1 VLPKGE
7 PVRLA
12 TLAGVL
18 LIILGVVVLA
28 LGLRYRES
36 RTVLELGEFKAK
48 ATEHKQ
54 VPNWVG
60 AAAVV
65 GGVILVAAGTL
76 GHRRPSG
83 G

>member
-1 VLPKGE
+1 VCSKGE

-18 LIILGVVVLA
+18 LIIFGVVVLA

-36 RTVLELGEFKAK
+36 RTVVEIGELKARV
-48 ATEHKQ
+48 TEQKR

-76 GHRRPSG
+76 GQRRPSG

>member
-1 VLPKGE
+1 VLWKGE
-7 PVRLA
+7 PVRIA

-18 LIILGVVVLA
+18 LIVLGVVVLA

-36 RTVLELGEFKAK
+36 RTVVDIGEFKAK
-48 ATEHKQ
+48 VTEEKR

-65 GGVILVAAGTL
+65 GGIVLVAAGTL